1 MSAKA
6 ALSTD
11 TWRTS
16 KTLALEYGCV
26 LLELELELEL
36 DLDLDLVAGGM
47 GMETETEMEME
58 MGREELRNAT
68 QRA

>member
-36 DLDLDLVAGGM
+36 ELDLDLS
-47 GMETETEMEME
+47 
-58 MGREELRNAT
+58 L
-68 QRA
+68 